1 MANDLNVGS
10 LSIKITE
17 NSAQAAENLQKL
29 TQSLSAIKS
38 ATTGFK
44 GLEKIANS
52 LTLIAKSG
60 ESLTGLSNITE
71 KLNGFVQGMNSL
83 NGIQTPKMT
92 KTKNAVTI
100 ITELTNTINSMPTID
115 GAKIT
120 ALSAALSPLETI
132 GKTNLGTTLTNLKKL
147 PEIALSLKGV
157 DFSAFSQRMGT
168 LSSAFIPLESIAKTN
183 LGSVITQL
191 KKIPEMA
198 KTLAEMDMD
207 GFATAIQRVTNAI
220 QPLANEM
227 VKVSNGFSALP
238 SKIQKIIQNNEKLT
252 TSNNKTTKSYNFLN
266 SAFANFTAKMG
277 LSYVTIKRVIGTVGD
292 WVQSSNEYIE
302 NLNLFTVAMGDGA
315 EAALE
320 FAQEAN
326 EALGIDV
333 SEFIRNQG
341 IFQSVATGFGLASDE
356 ASLMSKNLTQL
367 GYDISSFFNT
377 TVEESMLKIQSG
389 ISGELEPLR
398 RLGFALDQ
406 ATLQQLAYSLGIEK
420 SYTAMTQA
428 EKAELRYYAI
438 LTQQKQVLGDMARTI
453 TSPANAMRILSQQT
467 EQLTR
472 ALGNLFIPILIKVLP
487 YVQAFV
493 KVLTEA
499 VQRLAELMGFELPT
513 IDYSNVGKSIT
524 TSITDE
530 ADGATEAVKTLKSTL
545 AGIDQLNILSF
556 DDDTGKASAGQETGG
571 SLGIDLPTYNF
582 LDGLEEQS
590 DKVYQKVKK
599 FFDGLVSWIQGA
611 LPLIETLGVVLGG
624 IWAVE
629 KVKTFYDFI
638 VKSTVWQ
645 TLGKAINGA
654 ALAFDTSFGAGA
666 GVFKSLSAGV
676 KGFRAALSPL
686 AKILITIGG
695 SVAALFIAKNDFK
708 ELTKGTKSWKDIL
721 TTTVPVVGALAL
733 AVGFLVSPLAAV
745 AVGVGAVVGALWGYY
760 EAQNELLDAKLASMW
775 ETEGTAISEVASAV
789 DGYTTKLTETE
800 QAYIDNK
807 SKADEMKLSIQGIN
821 DELNLMISDITGVET
836 ISSEKV
842 DIIKGKFEE
851 LSQATSQYIQDS
863 NNNMKLYLIANK
875 DLLEAQGVNSQVLLD
890 IINSGTE
897 NSLSRI
903 EELQNKAAEITSR
916 NFSTEGDAELYA
928 SYQDQIMALSGLK
941 NNLPDL
947 TRIQQDLQGFVNVE
961 YDFENPEAFA
971 TAMDKVAQS
980 IGEAQS
986 KLSTAKSEML
996 SQIST
1001 LDVSESEKGY
1011 LTSVFESLIGYKE
1024 YEFKKTTAPILQKIK
1039 QQVDEFKTDAQEEIL
1054 KSYQDPVKMLFD
1066 TDLLLKGIEVTH
1078 NPFNHENIT
1087 KDYVN
1092 GVLQTAQKEL
1102 ETKIDPYIRD
1112 FDNRFNVKL
1121 KSYDSSIDITDMFYF
1136 DADKE
1141 FAEIQKS
1148 FDNLSLTVDIVPTID
1163 FSQKPPGMPDSEWQK
1178 YKQSLGIPAYAT
1190 GGFPETGQV
1199 FMARENGIPEMVGTI
1214 GGQTAVANNNQIVQ
1228 AVSAGV
1234 ENAVYRAMSA
1244 ANSGNSGED
1253 GTSVAIYLD
1262 GDIVYEGVQ
1271 RRQRQEIIR
1280 SNGKA

>member
-147 PEIALSLKGV
+147 PEIAVALNGV

-168 LSSAFIPLESIAKTN
+168 LSSAFIPLETIAKTN

-198 KTLAEMDMD
+198 KTLAETDID
-207 GFATAIQRVTNAI
+207 GFATAIQRVTSAI

-277 LSYVTIKRVIGTVGD
+277 LYYVTIKRVIGTVGD

-420 SYTAMTQA
+420 SYSAMTQA

-438 LTQQKQVLGDMARTI
+438 MTQQKQVLGDMARTI

-499 VQRLAELMGFELPT
+499 VQRLAELMGFELPV
-513 IDYSNVGKSIT
+513 IDYSDVGKSIT
-524 TSITDE
+524 TGITEE

-556 DDDTGKASAGQETGG
+556 DDGTDTAGAGEETGG

-590 DKVYQKVKK
+590 DSVYKKVKV

-666 GVFKSLSAGV
+666 GVFKSLSAGA
-676 KGFRAALSPL
+676 KGFKSALTPL
-686 AKILITIGG
+686 AKVLITIGG

-760 EAQNELLDAKLASMW
+760 EAQNELLDAKIAAMW
-775 ETEGTAISEVASAV
+775 ETEGTAISEVATAV
-789 DGYTTKLTETE
+789 GNYTTKLTESE

-821 DELNLMISDITGVET
+821 DELNLMILDITGVET

-875 DLLEAQGVNSQVLLD
+875 DLLEAQGINSQVLLD

-916 NFSTEGDAELYA
+916 NFSTEGDVELFA
-928 SYQDQIMALSGLK
+928 NLKDQMLAISGIENGLPNISALTK
-941 NNLPDL
+941 DL
-947 TRIQQDLQGFVNVE
+947 S
-961 YDFENPEAFA
+961 AFA
-971 TAMDKVAQS
+971 DMEFNLESPESFTTSMETIAAK
-980 IGEAQS
+980 IGEAYATIG
-986 KLSTAKSEML
+986 TAKEEML

-1001 LDVSESEKGY
+1001 LDVSDFDRAKLKESVEFLFEYKKSD
-1011 LTSVFESLIGYKE
+1011 LTKAVSPVLKN
-1024 YEFKKTTAPILQKIK
+1024 IK
-1039 QQVDEFKTDAQEEIL
+1039 SQVDLLSNDAKSEI
-1054 KSYQDPVKMLFD
+1054 
-1066 TDLLLKGIEVTH
+1066 IETMQS
-1078 NPFNHENIT
+1078 
-1087 KDYVN
+1087 
-1092 GVLQTAQKEL
+1092 QTAIRFWGEL
-1102 ETKIDPYIRD
+1102 WGDGFNEQYKKATNEKLPEFARD
-1112 FDNRFNVKL
+1112 FNTSFDSVM
-1121 KSYDSSIDITDMFYF
+1121 SQYDSTINVADILYF
-1136 DADKE
+1136 DGEQATNYFQDWAK
-1141 FAEIQKS
+1141 
-1148 FDNLSLTVDIVPTID
+1148 NLSLEVSVTPTID
-1163 FSQKPPGMPDSEWQK
+1163 YTKKPPGMPETVWEYMHPNGMS
-1178 YKQSLGIPAYAT
+1178 GYAT

-1214 GGQTAVANNNQIVQ
+1214 GGQTAVANNDQIVQ

-1262 GDIVYEGVQ
+1262 GDLIYDGVQ
-1271 RRQRQEIIR
+1271 RRQRQELIR
-1280 SNGKA
+1280 SNGRA